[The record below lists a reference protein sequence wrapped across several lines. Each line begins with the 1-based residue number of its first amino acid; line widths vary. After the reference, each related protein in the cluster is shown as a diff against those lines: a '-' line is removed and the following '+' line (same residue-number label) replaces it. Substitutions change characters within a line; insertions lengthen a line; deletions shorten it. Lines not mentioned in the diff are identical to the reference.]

1 MKKLM
6 ISMLAVAMAFCAT
19 ACNDDDDDDKM
30 LNPSDVA
37 GNYKG
42 TEVWTDLESLETET
56 DENVIYTLAANSDAT
71 KINVLA
77 ESGNPYVCT
86 ITGEKTF
93 KGEFQE
99 LLDDDDLEEP
109 VTITTVLEGTI
120 NKKELSLV
128 FKDKVDGRFVS
139 KSEFTGKK
147 Q

>member
-37 GNYKG
+37 GTYKG
-42 TEVWTDLESLETET
+42 TEVWTDLETLETET
-56 DENVIYTLAANSDAT
+56 FEDEIYTLAANSDAT

-93 KGEFQE
+93 KGEFQQVVE
-99 LLDDDDLEEP
+99 DE
-109 VTITTVLEGTI
+109 TITTVLEGTI

-128 FKDKVDGRFVS
+128 FKDKVGGRFIS